1 MEVEMVDIQVRPFLD
16 LTRAEVQQRLLNKIA
31 SGRYDAVIFS
41 PPCSTFSRVVWA
53 NRRGPRPVRAFTKP
67 RGLVRL
73 SWAERKRANWGNTM
87 ADFTYKAFELQARQP
102 EGIAVFENPEDLGA
116 VKSGENFGI
125 RPASMWQW
133 PQFAA
138 LLELEQVQS
147 IAFYQQDFGTEY
159 LKPTRLLLAHV
170 SELPESF
177 VQGPP
182 TFDDQGFY
190 TGPLR
195 SRAAVRQLVGA
206 SGSAFATTGTEQWPS
221 NFCKWVATMVL
232 QQFLAKQKISP
243 AIAGEGKLQ
252 NSDSTDFPT
261 LEPDGDKLTGGHG
274 PPRQCQQPGK
284 ERQFHDGAGLP
295 SMGRWDPDKRIW
307 NNNTF
312 WRELRKE
319 TMDLIVQ
326 HLGDERKLDRACF
339 EMAVKGEAGCDI
351 VCDENLKQNL
361 RELWMRKLRQHG
373 SVLEALDY
381 RAPGQPFYLRLFKE
395 LLAFSGDVDRDFL
408 LQGETGYPVGVDLP
422 LPRTPHVFEEQTSWK
437 LENDPHMQEEIW
449 RSNYQSVEAHKD
461 FVRQHFEEECA
472 EGLMEKLTIEEA
484 KAKYGK
490 RIAISSLAVLVEE
503 NHQGKRRVI
512 HDATHGTRINNRIR
526 CRDKVR
532 SPSSREK
539 QYLLAFFQQCRAS
552 VFSLVGDI
560 SKAHR
565 RFLHAP
571 EERGLLSCRISEDDV
586 YVYVNKVGTFG
597 LACASYWWARIAGA
611 GIRLMHEMLGPQMP
625 VDLLIFADDLEAIAS
640 SAGGRR
646 GITLSF
652 LFLSCLGFPFKW
664 AKQRGGLRVEW
675 IGLFTDYTSYKI
687 GLSPKRAEWMQS
699 WVMKLASEGYTTPK
713 AFEQGLGR
721 LGFSALALLWEK
733 PFLGPLY
740 SWSAA
745 IRNKRGTMRLPAML
759 RAILLFLGERFKEG
773 GQLQEAPPL
782 KQGTEE
788 VDDLLFFTDARAT
801 ESGAWL
807 GFRRR
812 SKQIG
817 PTGLVC
823 GKTPND

>member
-1 MEVEMVDIQVRPFLD
+1 MVDIQVRPFLD

-307 NNNTF
+307 NNTF

-788 VDDLLFFTDARAT
+788 VDDLPFLHGRQGHRERSLDRWLSSK
-801 ESGAWL
+801 SGWQ
-807 GFRRR
+807 
-812 SKQIG
+812 SS
-817 PTGLVC
+817 GLVF
-823 GKTPND
+823 GGGQNRLGRLA

>member
-1 MEVEMVDIQVRPFLD
+1 
-16 LTRAEVQQRLLNKIA
+16 
-31 SGRYDAVIFS
+31 
-41 PPCSTFSRVVWA
+41 
-53 NRRGPRPVRAFTKP
+53 
-67 RGLVRL
+67 
-73 SWAERKRANWGNTM
+73 M

-339 EMAVKGEAGCDI
+339 EMAVKGEAGC
-351 VCDENLKQNL
+351 
-361 RELWMRKLRQHG
+361 
-373 SVLEALDY
+373 SVVLN
-381 RAPGQPFYLRLFKE
+381 
-395 LLAFSGDVDRDFL
+395 
-408 LQGETGYPVGVDLP
+408 
-422 LPRTPHVFEEQTSWK
+422 TSDGRMK
-437 LENDPHMQEEIW
+437 
-449 RSNYQSVEAHKD
+449 
-461 FVRQHFEEECA
+461 
-472 EGLMEKLTIEEA
+472 
-484 KAKYGK
+484 
-490 RIAISSLAVLVEE
+490 SL
-503 NHQGKRRVI
+503 
-512 HDATHGTRINNRIR
+512 
-526 CRDKVR
+526 
-532 SPSSREK
+532 
-539 QYLLAFFQQCRAS
+539 
-552 VFSLVGDI
+552 
-560 SKAHR
+560 
-565 RFLHAP
+565 
-571 EERGLLSCRISEDDV
+571 
-586 YVYVNKVGTFG
+586 
-597 LACASYWWARIAGA
+597 
-611 GIRLMHEMLGPQMP
+611 
-625 VDLLIFADDLEAIAS
+625 
-640 SAGGRR
+640 
-646 GITLSF
+646 
-652 LFLSCLGFPFKW
+652 
-664 AKQRGGLRVEW
+664 
-675 IGLFTDYTSYKI
+675 
-687 GLSPKRAEWMQS
+687 
-699 WVMKLASEGYTTPK
+699 
-713 AFEQGLGR
+713 
-721 LGFSALALLWEK
+721 
-733 PFLGPLY
+733 
-740 SWSAA
+740 
-745 IRNKRGTMRLPAML
+745 
-759 RAILLFLGERFKEG
+759 
-773 GQLQEAPPL
+773 
-782 KQGTEE
+782 
-788 VDDLLFFTDARAT
+788 
-801 ESGAWL
+801 
-807 GFRRR
+807 
-812 SKQIG
+812 
-817 PTGLVC
+817 
-823 GKTPND
+823 